1 LDSPGNAAR
10 SNIQETLAFFL
21 KGTPQVHVS
30 DLEYEQSGARLKA
43 DHSGQIKTE
52 HMSWQDRTTNVI
64 PERFA
69 FPGRSATLKFNA
81 LVKLEAIPNNAKLIN
96 INSTKNYGD

>member
-1 LDSPGNAAR
+1 V
-10 SNIQETLAFFL
+10 L
-21 KGTPQVHVS
+21 K
-30 DLEYEQSGARLKA
+30 DLQSLNPEGSHR
-43 DHSGQIKTE
+43 
-52 HMSWQDRTTNVI
+52 NVI

-69 FPGRSATLKFNA
+69 FPGRSATFSKFNA